1 MTRKID
7 LRPLLAPQSI
17 AVVGASERQ
26 GAPSRRLLE
35 GLHNIGFPGRIAP
48 IHPSNESVLGLK
60 CYKSPQDVPWAIDAV
75 AFCIDGAGVPAALQ
89 AAAEKGARAGVIFGG
104 MGSRDGDTSSPRAR
118 ITAIAKE
125 HGIALCGP
133 NCMGVFNPA
142 TRSSLYLQ
150 AMLDP
155 APVLGDVGLITHSGS
170 VAIGMLGDCRR
181 FGFTHVISS
190 GDEAV
195 VTAGDYID
203 YLVDDPAT
211 RVIAAFIESVRDM
224 PRFTAALDR
233 ASSAGKPV
241 VILKIGRSTHAR
253 EAAVGHTGAVAGDG
267 RVFSALLARHHAI
280 EVTSLEEMTEVL
292 AACQSR
298 RRPRGPRIGVVTASG
313 GQVEMILD
321 EVNPALFSLPPLP
334 ADAAAEL
341 SKTVGPISGPG
352 NPLDSWGNGDYAKN
366 LPAGL
371 DGLARQPGIDAVVLV
386 SDTNDGQPM
395 TPTRYTDILQA
406 ASERSDKPF
415 YFMNTRFG
423 LMRMETVQKFKGT
436 GVGMLTGLRQG
447 LGAIG
452 RLGQW
457 AQRGLRPPLAIR
469 PPAPAQK
476 TLDEALRQGRKTISE
491 VDAKRILREAGIDVV
506 PEKIVRSLPDATRAA
521 ASLGY
526 PVVLKV
532 VSDDIPHRS
541 EHGLIAVGLRSEAEL
556 AAAWARVDQGL
567 TGLGVAADGVD
578 RLVQP
583 MITGGLEVLIG
594 IGRDP
599 ETGPYIAFGAG
610 GVLVELLGEVEVR
623 PLPLR
628 EGDAQ
633 EMVTRSRLARLL
645 AGYRGRPASDVP
657 ALVQA
662 IERIAALA
670 HAEQA
675 RVREIDVNPVIVR
688 PAGQGCI
695 VVDALIVPS

>member
-1 MTRKID
+1 MTGKID

-26 GAPSRRLLE
+26 GAPGRRLLE
-35 GLHNIGFPGRIAP
+35 CLQKIGFAGRIAP
-48 IHPSNESVLGLK
+48 IHPSNETVLGLK
-60 CYKSPQDVPWAIDAV
+60 CYRSPQEVPWRIDAV

-104 MGSRDGDTSSPRAR
+104 MGSRDGGATSPRGR
-118 ITAIAKE
+118 ITAIARE
-125 HGIALCGP
+125 HGMALCGP
-133 NCMGVFNPA
+133 NCMGVFSPA
-142 TRSSLYLQ
+142 SKSSLYLQ
-150 AMLDP
+150 VMLDP
-155 APVLGDVGLITHSGS
+155 APVLGDVGLVTHSGS

-181 FGFTHVISS
+181 FGFSHVISS

-195 VTAGDYID
+195 VTLGDYID

-211 RVIAAFIESVRDM
+211 RVIAAFVESVRDM
-224 PRFTAALDR
+224 ARFTAALDR

-253 EAAVGHTGAVAGDG
+253 EAAVGHTGAVVGDG

-292 AACQSR
+292 AACQSH
-298 RRPRGPRIGVVTASG
+298 RRPRGPRVGVVTASG

-334 ADAAAEL
+334 ADAAAEV
-341 SKTVGPISGPG
+341 SKTIGPISGPG
-352 NPLDSWGNGDYAKN
+352 NPLDSWGNGDYTKN

-371 DGLARQPGIDAVVLV
+371 DCLANQPAIDAVVLV

-423 LMRMETVQKFKGT
+423 LMRMETVHKFKGT

-457 AQRGLRPPLAIR
+457 AQRQSQ
-469 PPAPAQK
+469 PAVGIQTPVAAGS
-476 TLDEALRQGRKTISE
+476 TLEAALRQGRKIISE
-491 VDAKRILREAGIDVV
+491 VDAKRILREAEIDVV
-506 PEKIVRSLPDATRAA
+506 PERVVRSLADATGAA
-521 ASLGY
+521 ATLGY

-541 EHGLIAVGLRSEAEL
+541 EHGLIAVGLHSESEL
-556 AAAWARVDQGL
+556 HAAWSKLDQAL
-567 TGLGVAADGVD
+567 AGLGVAAGAVD

-583 MITGGLEVLIG
+583 MIGGGLEVLIG
-594 IGRDP
+594 IGRDA
-599 ETGPYIAFGAG
+599 ETGPYVAFGAG
-610 GVLVELLGEVEVR
+610 GVLVELLGEVDVR
-623 PLPLR
+623 PLPLC

-633 EMVTRSRLARLL
+633 QMVARSRLARLL

-657 ALVQA
+657 ALVRT
-662 IERIAALA
+662 IERIAAFA
-670 HAEQA
+670 HAEQE

-688 PAGQGCI
+688 PVGQGCV

>member
-7 LRPLLAPQSI
+7 LAPLLAPQSI
-17 AVVGASERQ
+17 AVVGASERPS
-26 GAPSRRLLE
+26 APSRRLIETLQK
-35 GLHNIGFPGRIAP
+35 IGFPGRIAP
-48 IHPSNESVLGLK
+48 VHPSNESVLGLK
-60 CYKSPQDVPWAIDAV
+60 CYRSPQEVPWPIDAV
-75 AFCIDGAGVPAALQ
+75 AFCIDGAGVPTALQ
-89 AAAEKGARAGVIFGG
+89 AAAEKGVRAGVIFGG
-104 MGSRDGDTSSPRAR
+104 MGSRDGDASSPRAR
-118 ITAIAKE
+118 ITAIARE

-133 NCMGVFNPA
+133 NCMGVFSPA
-142 TRSSLYLQ
+142 TKSSLYLQ
-150 AMLDP
+150 VMLDP
-155 APVLGDVGLITHSGS
+155 APVLGDVALVTHSGS

-181 FGFTHVISS
+181 FGFSHVISS

-211 RVIAAFIESVRDM
+211 RVIAAFVESVRDM
-224 PRFTAALDR
+224 ARFTAALDR
-233 ASSAGKPV
+233 ASRAGKPV

-292 AACQSR
+292 AACQSP
-298 RRPRGPRIGVVTASG
+298 RRPRGPRIGMVTASG

-341 SKTVGPISGPG
+341 SKTIGPISGPG
-352 NPLDSWGNGDYAKN
+352 NPLDSWGNGDYTKN

-371 DGLARQPGIDAVVLV
+371 DCLANQPGIDAVVLV

-406 ASERSDKPF
+406 ASERSEKPF

-423 LMRMETVQKFKGT
+423 LMRMETVQKFRGT

-452 RLGQW
+452 RLGRW
-457 AQRGLRPPLAIR
+457 AQRRSRPVLGIR
-469 PPAPAQK
+469 PPAPSHQA
-476 TLDEALRQGRKTISE
+476 LDDVLRQGRKTISE
-491 VDAKRILREAGIDVV
+491 VDAKRVLRDLGVDVV
-506 PEKIVRSLPDATRAA
+506 SERIVRSLPEATRAGA
-521 ASLGY
+521 ALGY

-541 EHGLIAVGLRSEAEL
+541 EHGLIAVALRSDAEL
-556 AAAWARVDQGL
+556 QAAWATLDQAL
-567 TGLGVAADGVD
+567 AGLGVAASSVD

-583 MITGGLEVLIG
+583 MVGGGLEVLIG
-594 IGRDP
+594 VGRDP

-623 PLPLR
+623 PLPLC
-628 EGDAQ
+628 EGDAH
-633 EMVTRSRLARLL
+633 EMVSQSRLARLL
-645 AGYRGRPASDVP
+645 AGYRGRPAGDVP
-657 ALVQA
+657 ALVQC
-662 IERIAALA
+662 IERIAAFA

-675 RVREIDVNPVIVR
+675 RIREIDVNPVIVR
-688 PAGQGCI
+688 PAGQGCV
-695 VVDALIVPS
+695 VVDALIVPI

>member
-26 GAPSRRLLE
+26 GAPGRRLLE
-35 GLHNIGFPGRIAP
+35 CLQKIGFPGRIAP

-60 CYKSPQDVPWAIDAV
+60 CYRSPQEVPWPIDAV

-89 AAAEKGARAGVIFGG
+89 AAAEKGCRAGVIFGG
-104 MGSRDGDTSSPRAR
+104 MGSRDGDASSPRAR
-118 ITAIAKE
+118 VTAIAKE
-125 HGIALCGP
+125 HGMALCGP
-133 NCMGVFNPA
+133 NCMGVFSPA
-142 TRSSLYLQ
+142 TKSSLYLQ
-150 AMLDP
+150 VMLDP
-155 APVLGDVGLITHSGS
+155 APVLGDVGLVTHSGS

-181 FGFTHVISS
+181 FGFSHVISS

-211 RVIAAFIESVRDM
+211 RVIAAFVESVRDM
-224 PRFTAALDR
+224 PRFRAALDR
-233 ASSAGKPV
+233 ASRAGKPV

-292 AACQSR
+292 AACQSK
-298 RRPRGPRIGVVTASG
+298 RRPAGPRIGVVTASG

-341 SKTVGPISGPG
+341 SKTIGPISGPG
-352 NPLDSWGNGDYAKN
+352 NPLDSWGNGDYTKN

-371 DGLARQPGIDAVVLV
+371 DGLARQPELDAVVLV

-423 LMRMETVQKFKGT
+423 LMRMETVTKFKGT

-452 RLGQW
+452 RLGRW
-457 AQRGLRPPLAIR
+457 AQRGQRPALNLQ
-469 PPAPAQK
+469 PPTAAH
-476 TLDEALRQGRKTISE
+476 TALEAALRQGRKTVSE

-506 PEKIVRSLPDATRAA
+506 PEQIVRTLPDAIRAA
-521 ASLGY
+521 AGLGY

-541 EHGLIAVGLRSEAEL
+541 EHGLIAVGLRGEAEL
-556 AAAWARVDQGL
+556 EAAWARLDHGL
-567 TGLGVAADGVD
+567 AGLGVAAGSVD

-583 MITGGLEVLIG
+583 MIGGGVEVLIG

-610 GVLVELLGEVEVR
+610 GVLVELLGEVDVR
-623 PLPLR
+623 PLPLC

-633 EMVTRSRLARLL
+633 EMVSHSRLARLL
-645 AGYRGRPASDVP
+645 AGYRGRRASDVA
-657 ALVQA
+657 ALVQT
-662 IERIAALA
+662 IERIGAFAY
-670 HAEQA
+670 AERA

-695 VVDALIVPS
+695 VVDALIVPA